1 MITFSVHRKDFQNGS
16 PSYCAQVQSQGT
28 LDIPDV
34 VERMARH
41 GSTVTEMDAAAAL
54 SSFFFVAEDLLLDG
68 YRINTPFGVLAIS
81 IRGGFENDTASYEQ
95 GKQYPELILVPT
107 TACRQKVGRRA
118 QVQRRRASQPQPTL
132 SSTRNPNNGAADTT
146 LTPGGG
152 AHLYGELLNF
162 DPNDPKQGIFITPA
176 NGTEPLNGDAEPI
189 RVEVVLRNS
198 SRELAFL
205 VPTEL
210 ATGEHTI
217 EVRRLFGKTDIRKG
231 VLKETLT
238 VE

>member
-1 MITFSVHRKDFQNGS
+1 MITFSVHRTNFQNGS
-16 PSYCAQVQSQGT
+16 SPYRAQVQSQGT

-81 IRGGFENDTASYEQ
+81 IRGGFENETDPYEQ
-95 GKQYPELILVPT
+95 GKQYIELILIPT
-107 TACRQKVGRRA
+107 TTCRQRVGPRA
-118 QVQRRRASQPQPTL
+118 QVQRRRASQPQPML

-162 DPNDPKQGIFITPA
+162 DPNDPEQGIFIIPA
-176 NGTEPLNGDAEPI
+176 NGNGEPV

-205 VPTEL
+205 VPAEL
-210 ATGEHTI
+210 AAGEYTI
-217 EVRRLFGKTDIRKG
+217 EVRRLFGKTDIRTG